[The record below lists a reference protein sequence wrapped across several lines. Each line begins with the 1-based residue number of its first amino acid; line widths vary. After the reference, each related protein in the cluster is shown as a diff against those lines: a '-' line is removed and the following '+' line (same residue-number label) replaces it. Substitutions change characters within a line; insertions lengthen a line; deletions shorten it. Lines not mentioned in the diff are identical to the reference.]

1 MTLESNQE
9 LRATHESIVRLYTLR
24 DSLLVEKT
32 GDPELRRLEA
42 EGVEVMI
49 HKLERQLAEYII
61 HRESTQPRPK
71 AA

>member
-1 MTLESNQE
+1 MTLKNNQE
-9 LRATHESIVRLYTLR
+9 LRATHESIVRLYALR

-32 GDPELRRLEA
+32 GDPELRRLES

-49 HKLERQLAEYII
+49 QKLERQLAEYIT
-61 HRESTQPRPK
+61 HRESTAPHPK